1 MEARDTELAI
11 AHWKAKAERFGNPPP
26 IAEFSLADLVAHSF
40 RFIIG
45 VDLLSNDDS
54 IFLAYGQGFAQ
65 RLGLS
70 ERPSMRVPMIRCI
83 PGRYRFLFLEGCSEA
98 TGQLAPVQFSG
109 EVAGVGGSELY
120 RACFMPLKMGL
131 PTMLALYGSFNFRFR
146 TAAELAEQSQLA
158 DAGGSSSTSDLR
170 PPAAKLN

>member
-1 MEARDTELAI
+1 VEARDTELAI
-11 AHWKAKAERFGNPPP
+11 AYWTEKAERFGNPPP
-26 IAEFSLADLVAHSF
+26 IAEFSLADLVGHSF
-40 RFIIG
+40 RFIVG

-54 IFLAYGQGFAQ
+54 IFLGYGQGFAQ

-83 PGRYRFLFLEGCSEA
+83 PDRYRFLFLEGCSEA
-98 TGQLAPVQFSG
+98 MRQRAPVHFSG
-109 EVAGVGGSELY
+109 EVAGFGGSELY

-146 TAAELAEQSQLA
+146 TAAELAERSPLV
-158 DAGGSSSTSDLR
+158 DSGSSPTFSDLR
-170 PPAAKLN
+170 LPTDSLN